1 MTPRV
6 DGTLH
11 APAGDYRSPAPEPVA
26 AAAPVPRSAAARR
39 RTSRRSLTASLL
51 VVLLGGL
58 LALVAG
64 RILTAHTEVLA
75 VARDVPVGAM
85 ITSEDLTVAN
95 VAADPN
101 LSPVPATQRSRI
113 VGMLAQVALV
123 RGELLTRAQVGTSDG
138 FAPGEMLVP
147 LPLKV
152 GQFPARGF
160 TPGQRVLIVATPG
173 NGGSV
178 APGGVVTGGA
188 TGGQIT
194 ATVAEVGSTNAATQ
208 VTVVD
213 VLVSSGDGAALA
225 ALASTGNLAAVL
237 LPAGR

>member
-11 APAGDYRSPAPEPVA
+11 APAGAYRSPAPESVA
-26 AAAPVPRSAAARR
+26 AAAPVPRSTAARR

-64 RILTAHTEVLA
+64 RMLTAHTEVLA

-95 VAADPN
+95 VTADPN
-101 LSPVPATQRSRI
+101 LSPVPASERSRI

-138 FAPGEMLVP
+138 FASGEMLVA

-173 NGGSV
+173 NGGGV

-188 TGGQIT
+188 TGGQVT
-194 ATVAEVGSTNAATQ
+194 ATVAEVGATNAATQ

-225 ALASTGNLAAVL
+225 DLASTGNLAAVL